1 MVLTTVLS
9 MIRYVSGTNDRD
21 FVDRLHSYFTT
32 NILIGLSVLVS
43 FKQFGGTPIEC
54 LTPDVFSGSWEE
66 VNSVFTSNALIV
78 LALIGSYKQFGG
90 HPIECLTPDLP
101 FVGADEYAE
110 NYCWA
115 QDTYS
120 VLMDE
125 IVDGM
130 SRHERQQRR
139 ISYYQWVPF
148 FLLITA
154 ACFRL
159 PSILWKYMSGH
170 SGIKIQEIVKLSSD
184 PNNIKPDIKRANIR
198 SLTVHLQGALRFH
211 RRLNKKQIRPH
222 RLLRL
227 FNLPYSACFVTVMYM
242 ITKFCYLM
250 NVFFQ
255 LLLMNKFLETDKY
268 KFYGLGAIVDML
280 NGKTWETSGVFPR
293 VSLCDFQVRVMG
305 NIQEH
310 TIQCVLVINI
320 FNEKIFIFLWFWFV
334 FLLIF
339 TAGSFLYWMALFVV
353 PFPNRRFIKRHLE
366 MSELTFDP
374 DENDKA
380 VERFIDSYLR
390 SDGIFV
396 IRMLTLHSGVIF
408 GTDLVQELWK
418 SYYGIEENIK
428 RSNSNPNISGYPM
441 GLEDQNDFENT
452 KNFLRQRRRND
463 MYKPNSRRGSRDAHE
478 RLITPPLPP
487 QAVLK
492 ALQQAVKPN
501 SINSSTGSSPGTNA
515 TLTVSDSNLP
525 YRPPTFV
532 EGDGYSTNNN
542 HLPDS
547 THSTP
552 VKLNETIPEED
563 EEVKTNAT
571 QRQQS
576 PREYTMTREALEARP
591 ALVQR
596 SHKPDSTYVKIQ

>member
-9 MIRYVSGTNDRD
+9 MIRYVSGTDDRD
-21 FVDRLHSYFTT
+21 FVDRLHSYLTT
-32 NILIGLSVLVS
+32 NLLIALSVLVS

-54 LTPDVFSGSWEE
+54 LTPDVFSGSWE
-66 VNSVFTSNALIV
+66 A
-78 LALIGSYKQFGG
+78 
-90 HPIECLTPDLP
+90 
-101 FVGADEYAE
+101 YAE
-110 NYCWA
+110 NYCYA

-120 VLMDE
+120 VLFHE
-125 IVDGM
+125 VVDGM
-130 SRHERQQRR
+130 PQHERRQRR

-184 PNNIKPDIKRANIR
+184 PNNIKPEIKRANIR

-242 ITKFCYLM
+242 MTKFCYLL

-268 KFYGLGAIVDML
+268 KFYGLGAIVDLM

-320 FNEKIFIFLWFWFV
+320 FNEKIFIFLWFWFT

-339 TAGSFLYWMALFVV
+339 TAGSFLYWLALFIV

-366 MSELTFDP
+366 MSEIAFDP
-374 DENDKA
+374 DESEKA

-418 SYYGIEENIK
+418 SYFGVEEQLK
-428 RSNSNPNISGYPM
+428 RRNSDPNLARTSM
-441 GLEDQNDFENT
+441 GDVDQNDFENQ
-452 KNFLRQRRRND
+452 KNDLRQRRL
-463 MYKPNSRRGSRDAHE
+463 PNVYRPTSGDRRDSKE
-478 RLITPPLPP
+478 QYTLITPPPP
-487 QAVLK
+487 PKAMLK
-492 ALQQAVKPN
+492 AIQKAVRSNK
-501 SINSSTGSSPGTNA
+501 SSASSTPHSTN
-515 TLTVSDSNLP
+515 
-525 YRPPTFV
+525 PPTATASEHNSPTRQPPAFTV
-532 EGDGYSTNNN
+532 GANGFDPTTNNN
-542 HLPDS
+542 SYPHIDS
-547 THSTP
+547 TRSTP

-563 EEVKTNAT
+563 EQKKAD
-571 QRQQS
+571 R
-576 PREYTMTREALEARP
+576 PRGPRDYQMTREALEARP

-596 SHKPDSTYVKIQ
+596 NKPDATFVQVTRNN

>member
-9 MIRYVSGTNDRD
+9 MIRYVSGTDDRD
-21 FVDRLHSYFTT
+21 FVDRLHSYLTT
-32 NILIGLSVLVS
+32 NLLIALSVLVS

-54 LTPDVFSGSWEE
+54 LTPDVFSGSWE
-66 VNSVFTSNALIV
+66 A
-78 LALIGSYKQFGG
+78 
-90 HPIECLTPDLP
+90 
-101 FVGADEYAE
+101 YAE
-110 NYCWA
+110 NYCYA

-120 VLMDE
+120 VLFHE
-125 IVDGM
+125 VVDGM
-130 SRHERQQRR
+130 PQHERRQRR

-184 PNNIKPDIKRANIR
+184 PNNIKPEIKRANIR

-242 ITKFCYLM
+242 MTKFCYLL

-268 KFYGLGAIVDML
+268 KFYGLGAIVDLM

-320 FNEKIFIFLWFWFV
+320 FNEKIFIFLWFWFT

-339 TAGSFLYWMALFVV
+339 TAGSFLYWLALFIV

-366 MSELTFDP
+366 MSELAFDP
-374 DENDKA
+374 EESDKA

-418 SYYGIEENIK
+418 SYFGVEEQMK
-428 RSNSNPNISGYPM
+428 RRNSDPNLAPNSM
-441 GLEDQNDFENT
+441 GDVDQNDFENQ
-452 KNFLRQRRRND
+452 KNDLRQRRL
-463 MYKPNSRRGSRDAHE
+463 PNIYRPPSGGRRDSKE
-478 RLITPPLPP
+478 QYSLIPPPP
-487 QAVLK
+487 PPKGMLK
-492 ALQQAVKPN
+492 ALQNAVRSGK
-501 SINSSTGSSPGTNA
+501 SSASSTPHSTN
-515 TLTVSDSNLP
+515 
-525 YRPPTFV
+525 PPTATASEHNSPSHQPAFTV
-532 EGDGYSTNNN
+532 GANGFDPTTNNN
-542 HLPDS
+542 SYPHIDS
-547 THSTP
+547 TRSTP

-563 EEVKTNAT
+563 EQKEADR
-571 QRQQS
+571 QRD
-576 PREYTMTREALEARP
+576 PRDYQMTREALEARP

-596 SHKPDSTYVKIQ
+596 NKPDATFVQVTRNN